1 VPTTSDTVSAVT
13 PPLLITTL
21 PPVEHLADED
31 VVLTSLVTTSG
42 VSADPYPVA
51 EGRWEDHTDRHLKDL
66 PDLANASSRAVEN
79 LRAATL
85 AVENLMDHAA
95 LPF

>member
-1 VPTTSDTVSAVT
+1 
-13 PPLLITTL
+13 
-21 PPVEHLADED
+21 VEHVAVED
-31 VVLTSLVTTSG
+31 AMVTSLVTTSS
-42 VSADPYPVA
+42 VCADPYPVT
-51 EGRWEDHTDRHLKDL
+51 EGQWEDHTDRNLKDL

-85 AVENLMDHAA
+85 AVEHLMDHAA